1 VQRRFLTVIAV
12 VVGGFA
18 ALAVLLAIRGSLIAD
33 FIREIAESR
42 LSAALG
48 QPVAIGQL
56 GFSLTPRPAFTGSDI
71 RVGDAAQQAPSVSLD
86 RVEVFPVLRSFFQGP
101 IHVTEV
107 SLDGF
112 AVSILRDAGGR
123 WRAPAVLPAP
133 ARGST
138 LAPGGATADKTG
150 GGIGI
155 DRVRV
160 ARGRLSIFDVDTNG
174 ALRERSRIDDM
185 RTAVL
190 VAQHGL
196 RLAPLT
202 GRVGGAAISGEAETD
217 PESVRLDFSASA
229 IRDADLPALFG
240 LLAATRPSVLRLDE
254 PAAASVRVRI
264 ERATSRLT
272 GSGTLRAP
280 ALTIAPLRLQQL
292 DAPFVVQGTQLTF
305 TPTTFR
311 INGGSHEGRF
321 TLALGDAGHPNAA
334 AALGAPAP
342 AWAMDGRVHDLDVGA
357 LLDTVA
363 GRDAKLD
370 GRGSIDA
377 ELKGRFEPGFLTRMD
392 GGARIVVSNGVLHDF
407 PLLAS
412 VNRALRLSGGDDQ
425 DTRFEE
431 LSASLAISRGI
442 ATTGDLV
449 IQAGHLRTV
458 LSGRIGFDRSLD
470 LRGRAFV
477 SAAKVAAGV
486 DSVHELARLR
496 KAGGEIVVPLTITG
510 SLDAPR
516 FNIDVGSVIRE
527 GLVDELRRRV
537 RRLIK

>member
-1 VQRRFLTVIAV
+1 MQRRFVTVIAV
-12 VVGGFA
+12 VLGGLA
-18 ALAVLLAIRGSLIAD
+18 ALAVLLTIRGSLIAD
-33 FIREIAESR
+33 FVREIAESR
-42 LSAALG
+42 LSTALG

-71 RVGDAAQQAPSVSLD
+71 RVGDTTQQAPALKLD
-86 RVEVFPVLRSFFQGP
+86 RVDVFPVLRSFLQGP

-112 AVSILRDAGGR
+112 TVSILRDAGGR
-123 WRAPAVLPAP
+123 WRAPAVFPAP
-133 ARGST
+133 TRK
-138 LAPGGATADKTG
+138 GGV
-150 GGIGI
+150 GI

-160 ARGRLSIFDVDTNG
+160 SGGRLIIFDAANG

-185 RTAVL
+185 RTDL
-190 VAQHGL
+190 LIGSEGL

-202 GRVGGAAISGEAETD
+202 GRVGGAAISGQAETD
-217 PESVRLDFSASA
+217 AQSVRLDFSAPA

-240 LLAATRPSVLRLDE
+240 LLAASRPAVLHLDE
-254 PAAASVRVRI
+254 PAAASVSVTI
-264 ERATSRLT
+264 DRATSRLR

-280 ALTIAPLRLQQL
+280 ALTIEPLRLQQL
-292 DAPFVVQGTQLTF
+292 NAPFVVEGTQLTF
-305 TPTTFR
+305 TPTTFT

-321 TLALGDAGHPNAA
+321 TLMLGDT
-334 AALGAPAP
+334 P

-370 GRGSIDA
+370 GRGRIDA

-392 GGARIVVSNGVLHDF
+392 GSARMVVSNGVLHDF
-407 PLLAS
+407 PLLAT
-412 VNRALRLSGGDDQ
+412 VNRALRLSEGDGQ

-431 LSASLAISRGI
+431 LSASLAIARGT
-442 ATTGDLV
+442 ATTDDLV

-458 LSGRIGFDRSLD
+458 LSGQIGFDRSLN
-470 LRGRAFV
+470 LRGRAIV
-477 SAAKVAAGV
+477 SAERVAAAV

-496 KAGGEIVVPLTITG
+496 NASGEVVLPLTITG
-510 SLDAPR
+510 SLDAPE
-516 FNIDVGSVIRE
+516 FDIDVGTVIRE
-527 GLVDELRRRV
+527 SVVDELKRRV

>member
-12 VVGGFA
+12 VLGGFA

-42 LSAALG
+42 LSTALG

-71 RVGDAAQQAPSVSLD
+71 RVGDAAREAPSVTLD
-86 RVEVFPVLRSFFQGP
+86 RVEVFPVLRSFLQGP

-107 SLDGF
+107 RLDGF
-112 AVSILRDAGGR
+112 TVSILRDAGGR
-123 WRAPAVLPAP
+123 WRAPAVFPAP
-133 ARGST
+133 TRG
-138 LAPGGATADKTG
+138 GG

-160 ARGRLSIFDVDTNG
+160 AGGRLLIFDATANG

-185 RTAVL
+185 RTDLL
-190 VAQHGL
+190 VSAEGL
-196 RLAPLT
+196 RLASLT

-217 PESVRLDFSASA
+217 PQSVRLDFSALA

-240 LLAATRPSVLRLDE
+240 LLAASRPAVLRLDE
-254 PAAASVRVRI
+254 PAAASVTVTI
-264 ERATSRLT
+264 ARATSRLS

-280 ALTIAPLRLQQL
+280 TLTVEPLRLQQL
-292 DAPFVVQGTQLTF
+292 NAPFLVQGTQLTF
-305 TPTTFR
+305 APTTFR

-321 TLALGDAGHPNAA
+321 TLMLGD
-334 AALGAPAP
+334 AP

-370 GRGSIDA
+370 GRGRIDA

-407 PLLAS
+407 PLLAT
-412 VNRALRLSGGDDQ
+412 VNRALRLSEGDGQ
-425 DTRFEE
+425 DTRFEQ
-431 LSASLAISRGI
+431 LSASLKISRGT
-442 ATTGDLV
+442 ARTDDLV
-449 IQAGHLRTV
+449 IQAGHLRTL
-458 LSGRIGFDRSLD
+458 LSGQIGFDRSLD

-477 SAAKVAAGV
+477 SAERVAAGV

-496 KAGGEIVVPLTITG
+496 KGSGEIVVPLTITG
-510 SLDAPR
+510 SLDAPK
-516 FNIDVGSVIRE
+516 FDIDVGSVIRE
-527 GLVDELRRRV
+527 GVVDELKRRL

>member
-12 VVGGFA
+12 VLGGFA
-18 ALAVLLAIRGSLIAD
+18 ALAVLLTIRGSLIAD
-33 FIREIAESR
+33 FVREIAESR
-42 LSAALG
+42 LSTALG

-71 RVGDAAQQAPSVSLD
+71 RVGDAAQQAPSVRLD
-86 RVEVFPVLRSFFQGP
+86 RVEVFPVLRSFLQGP

-123 WRAPAVLPAP
+123 WRAPAVFPAP
-133 ARGST
+133 TRG
-138 LAPGGATADKTG
+138 AG

-155 DRVRV
+155 DRVRITG
-160 ARGRLSIFDVDTNG
+160 GRLSIFEGANG

-185 RTAVL
+185 RTDLL
-190 VAQHGL
+190 VGQEGL

-202 GRVGGAAISGEAETD
+202 GRVGGAAISGQAETD
-217 PESVRLDFSASA
+217 PQSVRLDFSAPA

-240 LLAATRPSVLRLDE
+240 LLAASRPAVLRVDE
-254 PAAASVRVRI
+254 PAAVSVSVTI
-264 ERATSRLT
+264 DRATSRLR

-280 ALTIAPLRLQQL
+280 ALTVEPLRLQQL
-292 DAPFVVQGTQLTF
+292 TAPFLVQGTQLTF
-305 TPTTFR
+305 TPTTFT
-311 INGGSHEGRF
+311 IHGGSHQGRF
-321 TLALGDAGHPNAA
+321 TLMLGDAPG
-334 AALGAPAP
+334 
-342 AWAMDGRVHDLDVGA
+342 WAMDGRVHDLDMGA

-377 ELKGRFEPGFLTRMD
+377 QLKGRFEPGFLTRID
-392 GGARIVVSNGVLHDF
+392 GGARMAVSNGVLHDF
-407 PLLAS
+407 PLLAT
-412 VNRALRLSGGDDQ
+412 VNRALRLSEADGQ

-431 LSASLAISRGI
+431 LSASLAIARGI
-442 ATTGDLV
+442 ATTDDLV
-449 IQAGHLRTV
+449 IQAGHLRAV
-458 LSGRIGFDRSLD
+458 LSGQIGFDRSLN
-470 LRGRAFV
+470 LRGRAIV
-477 SAAKVAAGV
+477 SAERVAAGV

-496 KAGGEIVVPLTITG
+496 KGSGEIVLPLTITG
-510 SLDAPR
+510 SLDAPK
-516 FNIDVGSVIRE
+516 FDVDVGSVIRE
-527 GLVDELRRRV
+527 GVVDELRRRV

>member
-12 VVGGFA
+12 VLGGFA
-18 ALAVLLAIRGSLIAD
+18 ALAVLLTIRGSLIAD
-33 FIREIAESR
+33 FVREIAESR
-42 LSAALG
+42 LSTALG

-71 RVGDAAQQAPSVSLD
+71 RVGDATQQAPAVRLD
-86 RVEVFPVLRSFFQGP
+86 RVEVFPVLRSFLQGP

-107 SLDGF
+107 RLDGF
-112 AVSILRDAGGR
+112 TVSILRDAGGR
-123 WRAPAVLPAP
+123 WRAPAVFPAP
-133 ARGST
+133 TRG
-138 LAPGGATADKTG
+138 AG

-160 ARGRLSIFDVDTNG
+160 TGGRLSIFEGANG

-185 RTAVL
+185 RTDLL
-190 VAQHGL
+190 VGLGGL

-202 GRVGGAAISGEAETD
+202 GRVGGAAISGQAETD
-217 PESVRLDFSASA
+217 PQSVRLDFSAPA

-240 LLAATRPSVLRLDE
+240 LLAASRPAVLRVDE
-254 PAAASVRVRI
+254 PAAVSVSVSI
-264 ERATSRLT
+264 DRATSRLR

-280 ALTIAPLRLQQL
+280 ALTVEPLRLQQL
-292 DAPFVVQGTQLTF
+292 NAPFLVQGTQLTF
-305 TPTTFR
+305 TPTTFT

-321 TLALGDAGHPNAA
+321 TLMLGD
-334 AALGAPAP
+334 AP

-370 GRGSIDA
+370 GRGRIDA
-377 ELKGRFEPGFLTRMD
+377 KLKGRFEPGFLTRMD
-392 GGARIVVSNGVLHDF
+392 GGARLVVSNGVLHDF
-407 PLLAS
+407 PLLAT
-412 VNRALRLSGGDDQ
+412 VNRALRLSEGDGQ

-431 LSASLAISRGI
+431 LSASLAIARGT
-442 ATTGDLV
+442 ATTDDLV

-458 LSGRIGFDRSLD
+458 LSGQIGFDRSLD
-470 LRGRAFV
+470 LRGRAIV
-477 SAAKVAAGV
+477 SAERVAAAVG
-486 DSVHELARLR
+486 SVHELARLR
-496 KAGGEIVVPLTITG
+496 KASGEVVVPLTITG
-510 SLDAPR
+510 SLDAPK
-516 FNIDVGSVIRE
+516 FDIDVGSIIRE
-527 GLVDELRRRV
+527 GVVDELKRRM

>member
-1 VQRRFLTVIAV
+1 MQRRFLTVIAV
-12 VVGGFA
+12 VLGGFA

-33 FIREIAESR
+33 FMREIAESR
-42 LSAALG
+42 LSTALG

-71 RVGDAAQQAPSVSLD
+71 RVGDAAQQAPSVRLD
-86 RVEVFPVLRSFFQGP
+86 RVEVFPVLRSFLQGP

-112 AVSILRDAGGR
+112 TVSILRDAGGR
-123 WRAPAVLPAP
+123 WRAPAVFPAP
-133 ARGST
+133 TRG
-138 LAPGGATADKTG
+138 AG

-160 ARGRLSIFDVDTNG
+160 TGGRLLIFEGANG
-174 ALRERSRIDDM
+174 VLRERSRIDDM
-185 RTAVL
+185 RTDLL
-190 VAQHGL
+190 VGPGGL

-217 PESVRLDFSASA
+217 PQSVRLDFSAPA

-240 LLAATRPSVLRLDE
+240 LLAASRPAVLRLDE
-254 PAAASVRVRI
+254 PAAASVSVRI
-264 ERATSRLT
+264 DRATSRLR

-280 ALTIAPLRLQQL
+280 ALTIEPLRLQQL
-292 DAPFVVQGTQLTF
+292 NAPFLVEGTQLTF
-305 TPTTFR
+305 TPTTFT

-321 TLALGDAGHPNAA
+321 TLTLGD
-334 AALGAPAP
+334 AP

-357 LLDTVA
+357 LLETVA

-370 GRGSIDA
+370 GRGRLDA

-392 GGARIVVSNGVLHDF
+392 GGARMVVSNGVLRDF
-407 PLLAS
+407 PLLAT
-412 VNRALRLSGGDDQ
+412 VNHALRLSEGDGQ

-431 LSASLAISRGI
+431 LSASLAIARGT
-442 ATTGDLV
+442 ATTDDLV
-449 IQAGHLRTV
+449 IQAGHLRAV
-458 LSGRIGFDRSLD
+458 LSGQIGFDRSLN
-470 LRGRAFV
+470 LRGRAIV
-477 SAAKVAAGV
+477 SAERVAAGV

-496 KAGGEIVVPLTITG
+496 KASGEVVVPLTITG
-510 SLDAPR
+510 SLDAPK
-516 FNIDVGSVIRE
+516 FDIDVGSVIRE
-527 GLVDELRRRV
+527 GVVDELRRRL

>member
-1 VQRRFLTVIAV
+1 VSVQRRFVNVIAIV
-12 VVGGFA
+12 LGGFA

-42 LSAALG
+42 LSTALG

-56 GFSLTPRPAFTGSDI
+56 GFSLTPRPAFTGSQI
-71 RVGDAAQQAPSVSLD
+71 RVGDAAKQAPSVSLD
-86 RVEVFPVLRSFFQGP
+86 RVEVFPVLRSFLQGP

-107 SLDGF
+107 ALDGF
-112 AVSILRDAGGR
+112 TVSILRDAGGR
-123 WRAPAVLPAP
+123 WRAPAVFPSP
-133 ARGST
+133 TRG
-138 LAPGGATADKTG
+138 TG
-150 GGIGI
+150 GGIGV

-160 ARGRLSIFDVDTNG
+160 NGGRLLIFDGANG
-174 ALRERSRIDDM
+174 ALRERSRIDDL
-185 RTAVL
+185 RTDLL
-190 VAQHGL
+190 VSPAGL
-196 RLAPLT
+196 RLASLT

-217 PESVRLDFSASA
+217 PKSVRLDFSAAA

-240 LLAATRPSVLRLDE
+240 LLAASRPAVLRLDE
-254 PAAASVRVRI
+254 PAAASVTVTI
-264 ERATSRLT
+264 ERATSRLS

-280 ALTIAPLRLQQL
+280 ALTVEPLRLQQL
-292 DAPFVVQGTQLTF
+292 NAPFLVQGTQLTF
-305 TPTTFR
+305 APTTFR

-321 TLALGDAGHPNAA
+321 TLMLGDAPS
-334 AALGAPAP
+334 
-342 AWAMDGRVHDLDVGA
+342 WAMDGRVHDLDIGA

-370 GRGSIDA
+370 GRGRIDA

-392 GGARIVVSNGVLHDF
+392 GGARIVISNGVLHDF
-407 PLLAS
+407 PLLAT
-412 VNRALRLSGGDDQ
+412 VNRVLRLSEGDGQ
-425 DTRFEE
+425 DTRFEQ
-431 LSASLAISRGI
+431 LSASLKISRGT
-442 ATTGDLV
+442 ATTDDLV

-477 SAAKVAAGV
+477 SAERVAAGV

-496 KAGGEIVVPLTITG
+496 KGSGEIVVPLTITG
-510 SLDAPR
+510 SLDAPK
-516 FNIDVGSVIRE
+516 FDIDMGSVIRE
-527 GLVDELRRRV
+527 GVVDELRRRL